1 MKKIVLN
8 ISAFALLLLV
18 ACSDESSNGKIV
30 DVSGSGVDVVADVSM
45 LPSCTASNDGEMV
58 WVKNETTPRM
68 CSDGKWY
75 AIAEGSVAA
84 TCYSEPLAD
93 GSGIKVI
100 CGGDS
105 VGVLLNG
112 SDGQDGAQGIQGP
125 KGPVGDEGESGLD
138 GPDGFPGSD
147 GKDGIDGR
155 DGADGAPGA
164 NGKDGKD
171 GADGAPGADG
181 KDGKDGADGAPG
193 ANGKDGQDGRDGQNG
208 TGCSLEKIDE
218 QQVRV
223 ICGNDSTILY
233 YGELPDTIGQGEIV
247 LDSEKIA
254 ISLDEV
260 SGVSQKGP
268 FLNGSSVLVREMSDG
283 RTLTQTGNSFNGKI
297 LNDKGEFQIN
307 ARMLVSQYVMLEA
320 SGYYRNEVTGE
331 NSNSALTLFA
341 ISDVNDR
348 NVVNVNL
355 LTHLEYERVV
365 YLVTQKKMRVKAA
378 KKQAQKEVFAML
390 HIDATNFSNSEDLN
404 IAGSGDEDGAL
415 LAFSIV
421 MQGDRS
427 ESELS
432 ELLTNVATDMEKD
445 GVWDDTAS
453 RQAFADWAFAADI
466 DGRYETFRANV
477 KKWGLSSMVP
487 NFEKYLRIFWTT
499 EYGLGVCSEENVD
512 TVVAAKRGEPSM
524 RYICGSDS
532 VWRVATDFEKDTY
545 GWPTDTIDGALKVGA
560 FTDTIYVFDS
570 LGVAN
575 GKKGWRLANET
586 ERAYGGCNKSLYGAY
601 RKNLHPYSDENHLY
615 YYFQCQESV
624 HDWVILNENYHLMIE
639 TQGWKEST
647 DGDSRWGDSIR
658 SAWDSDSSS
667 WNCYV
672 YDTSAAYKGWRK
684 GEKNDCALDIPG
696 CTESSLGRVFKGKDD
711 NYYDCV
717 HFMDWNS
724 DKGKYESVYRWKNVT
739 KRVADNV
746 EGLACLDSND
756 GSVIPGKADNAYFVC
771 IDYLWRDATTDEE
784 RECREREICTINP
797 CDYTNEGKVKAIDG
811 VLMVCN
817 FGSGGYGWR
826 EANCAEQKTKRNLCA
841 QDGVRD
847 TTIIWGCEDMGNF
860 KIDYVCYGQ
869 QNSQW
874 FAVTNPNDYPI
885 AEWRKIKAKYY
896 TQEMHPSAEYG
907 ADLVDARDNEVY
919 KTVVIGGKRWMAE
932 NLRYMDVS
940 SSNLRGQVTC
950 PTYNSYGW
958 YSDPKGVY
966 CELGRFYSRTAAMN
980 VDPKWND
987 YDIPPTLLG
996 NPHRGACPEGWH
1008 IPDTTE
1014 WLHLLDAVDGPA
1026 ALQAMG
1032 YSGYPTATDASGFS
1046 ALPWNNEH
1054 YWVGEYDSDMSS
1066 FWTASG
1072 RQIFRVE
1079 KNVAAIADHGGVI
1092 SVRCVE
1098 DDPVAP

>member
-1 MKKIVLN
+1 MMRRSFTMKKIVLN

-164 NGKDGKD
+164 N
-171 GADGAPGADG
+171 G

>member
-570 LGVAN
+570 LG
-575 GKKGWRLANET
+575 
-586 ERAYGGCNKSLYGAY
+586 C
-601 RKNLHPYSDENHLY
+601 
-615 YYFQCQESV
+615 
-624 HDWVILNENYHLMIE
+624 
-639 TQGWKEST
+639 
-647 DGDSRWGDSIR
+647 
-658 SAWDSDSSS
+658 
-667 WNCYV
+667 
-672 YDTSAAYKGWRK
+672 
-684 GEKNDCALDIPG
+684 
-696 CTESSLGRVFKGKDD
+696 
-711 NYYDCV
+711 
-717 HFMDWNS
+717 
-724 DKGKYESVYRWKNVT
+724 
-739 KRVADNV
+739 KRQ
-746 EGLACLDSND
+746 EGLA
-756 GSVIPGKADNAYFVC
+756 
-771 IDYLWRDATTDEE
+771 
-784 RECREREICTINP
+784 
-797 CDYTNEGKVKAIDG
+797 
-811 VLMVCN
+811 
-817 FGSGGYGWR
+817 
-826 EANCAEQKTKRNLCA
+826 
-841 QDGVRD
+841 
-847 TTIIWGCEDMGNF
+847 
-860 KIDYVCYGQ
+860 
-869 QNSQW
+869 
-874 FAVTNPNDYPI
+874 
-885 AEWRKIKAKYY
+885 
-896 TQEMHPSAEYG
+896 
-907 ADLVDARDNEVY
+907 
-919 KTVVIGGKRWMAE
+919 
-932 NLRYMDVS
+932 
-940 SSNLRGQVTC
+940 
-950 PTYNSYGW
+950 
-958 YSDPKGVY
+958 
-966 CELGRFYSRTAAMN
+966 LG
-980 VDPKWND
+980 
-987 YDIPPTLLG
+987 
-996 NPHRGACPEGWH
+996 E
-1008 IPDTTE
+1008 
-1014 WLHLLDAVDGPA
+1014 
-1026 ALQAMG
+1026 
-1032 YSGYPTATDASGFS
+1032 
-1046 ALPWNNEH
+1046 
-1054 YWVGEYDSDMSS
+1054 
-1066 FWTASG
+1066 
-1072 RQIFRVE
+1072 
-1079 KNVAAIADHGGVI
+1079 
-1092 SVRCVE
+1092 
-1098 DDPVAP
+1098 